1 MRENNHYLSKFLNYN
16 LGMFTRVIA
25 SLSLIAAFLTELP
38 CKGVSHQI
46 DKRELKLMA
55 S

>member
-1 MRENNHYLSKFLNYN
+1 
-16 LGMFTRVIA
+16 MFTRVIA
-25 SLSLIAAFLTELP
+25 SLSLIAAFLTERP
-38 CKGVSHQI
+38 RKGIGHQI